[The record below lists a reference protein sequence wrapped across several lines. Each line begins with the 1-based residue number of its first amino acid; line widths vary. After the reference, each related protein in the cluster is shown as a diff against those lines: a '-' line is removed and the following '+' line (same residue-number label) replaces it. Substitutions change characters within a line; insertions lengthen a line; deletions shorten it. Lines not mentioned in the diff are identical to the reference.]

1 MSAALMKKSGI
12 IAKASRK
19 SVVVEARRTVAK
31 SRSSDSMWYGPDRPQ
46 YLGVFSG
53 ESKLPMTFPAAPLVM
68 QIAYR

>member
-12 IAKASRK
+12 IAKAGRK
-19 SVVVEARRTVAK
+19 SVVVEARRTVK